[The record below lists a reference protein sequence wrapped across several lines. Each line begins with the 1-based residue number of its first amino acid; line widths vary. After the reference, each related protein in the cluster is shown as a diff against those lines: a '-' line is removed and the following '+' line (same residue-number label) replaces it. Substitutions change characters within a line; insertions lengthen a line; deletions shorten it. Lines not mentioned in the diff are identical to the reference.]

1 MEEMEEPVQNSPGA
15 QQVGQQLKVLIA
27 DDEASLRL
35 LVAATL
41 EDERFQITEA
51 KDGTSALAMARAEH
65 PDLVLLDVAMPGLD
79 GLEVCR
85 MIKQDPAL
93 AGTTVVMLTAKA
105 QEVDRRR
112 GLEAGA
118 DAYLTKPFSPLEL
131 LRLVEQIASSKSAAG
146 TGDGAAGP

>member
-1 MEEMEEPVQNSPGA
+1 MQSNPGA
-15 QQVGQQLKVLIA
+15 KQQVAQQLKILIA

-85 MIKQDPAL
+85 AIKRDPAL

-105 QEVDRRR
+105 QEADRRR

-131 LRLVEQIASSKSAAG
+131 LRLVEQVASSKHVPG
-146 TGDGAAGP
+146 TGNGASGP